1 MENQQHGQQIYGKI
15 DEIHRQCRHAKREFH
30 VRQLQKQIQNQQIKR
45 QIKPPGNRFKFRQP
59 VRNRVG
65 RFAGHNGEAPF
76 RESL

>member
-1 MENQQHGQQIYGKI
+1 MENQQHGQQIHGKI
-15 DEIHRQCRHAKREFH
+15 DEIHRQCRHAKREFL

-76 RESL
+76 RENL